1 MKYDILKYISIIPAI
16 AFLIA
21 YIYTKNNLVFVFAMI
36 FFGLYVLFITISTL
50 VENNIKKEKIKDFKK
65 SQIKDL

>member
-21 YIYTKNNLVFVFAMI
+21 YIDTKNNLVFVFAMI
-36 FFGLYVLFITISTL
+36 FFVLYVLFITISTL
-50 VENNIKKEKIKDFKK
+50 LDNNIKKEKLKDLKK

>member
-1 MKYDILKYISIIPAI
+1 
-16 AFLIA
+16 
-21 YIYTKNNLVFVFAMI
+21 MI

-50 VENNIKKEKIKDFKK
+50 VENNIKKEKIKDLKK

>member
-21 YIYTKNNLVFVFAMI
+21 YIDTKNNLVFVFAMI

-50 VENNIKKEKIKDFKK
+50 VENNIKKEKIKDLKK